1 MLFKFAIIELCY
13 NYMMIK
19 KDDTGMWKN
28 KKNIRI
34 MFLLALV
41 MICIPF
47 ANAIAAS
54 KLNLYNYGTKQNLSY
69 TGQQVKYYY
78 NGAAINMRNTPGI
91 IVDGVALASY
101 KDIFIY
107 SGMDV
112 KYEYVKTK
120 GTVTLSQNGKTIV
133 FTIGSK
139 KAYVNG
145 KAVTIPAAP
154 IKIYFK
160 DKKLTKI
167 LVPTRFVTE
176 TFGSKYAWNSTSSS
190 AFITSPMNLYYNN
203 STVSYT
209 GTEGQVTIDGKKI
222 NLGYMPSIIVNTTAM
237 LRAKTVFSSSS
248 IGAEYDYNYSEKE
261 LTLTKGTNIV
271 VLTLDSK
278 TAIVNGISRVMNTAP
293 IVVKNLDK
301 GYSYIMVPGSYIAS
315 YLGYNYSWN
324 SDSKSSIIST
334 KKPVEDEEDG
344 SDPLEDVVSF
354 NWGIQNV
361 SLDDYVKTN
370 NIKNTTEISN
380 DLDTISNVSSILK
393 ENSVDS
399 NKETYSIHSETPFSK
414 STVAVQDK
422 ALTIHINKAVAEN
435 KSYYLGGSFV
445 DVVTSINNPTD
456 STSDI
461 SFNLLYSNIK
471 YELTLS
477 EDRCTLYVTL
487 YSNYLCNVT
496 AGTKSGN
503 DYILITG
510 MNDLLVN
517 LIENTDN
524 ITLQVPNTSNGIGE
538 NYEETSS
545 LTSLKSVQITNA
557 TGNMVNIILT
567 KSGKSEYYITQAGNT
582 YMVTFIEDQIVDNL
596 DYDLQI
602 KLPTGVSYSYVQNED
617 RYYNH
622 QFVIKIPGDYRSF
635 YSNNPLSSSNNVV
648 SKISVIYNNYNET
661 EIIVSTTK
669 LQGYKLEENNGYIG
683 VTTGNPKDIY
693 KNIVVLDAGHG
704 GTDPGALR
712 SLNGVTI
719 YEKDINF
726 SIIYSRTK
734 KYFNAKDS
742 DIKVYYS
749 RYDNTKVD
757 LYKRAAFA
765 KEVGAD
771 LFVSLHMN
779 ANNGTSIR
787 GTEIYYSDANN
798 KISSMGLNSKTMAA
812 IFLKYLPK
820 AVGTTTRGI
829 RSQAYVV
836 VKYNT
841 VPAILIELGFMSN
854 NADLSLMTNASFQEK
869 AAKSIYTTLET
880 VFETYPTGR

>member
-1 MLFKFAIIELCY
+1 
-13 NYMMIK
+13 
-19 KDDTGMWKN
+19 MWKN
-28 KKNIRI
+28 KKNTKVII
-34 MFLLALV
+34 LLAFLMV
-41 MICIPF
+41 CIPF
-47 ANAIAAS
+47 ADALAAS
-54 KLNLYNYGTKQNLSY
+54 KMNLYNYGTKKNITY

-91 IVDGVALASY
+91 IIDGVALASY
-101 KDIFIY
+101 KDIFVY

-112 KYEYVKTK
+112 NYEYVKSK
-120 GTVTLSQNGKTIV
+120 GTVTLSQNDKTIV

-145 KAVTIPAAP
+145 KAVTIPVAP

-176 TFGSKYAWNSTSSS
+176 TFGCKYVWNSTSSS
-190 AFITSPMNLYYNN
+190 ASITSPMNLYYNN
-203 STVSYT
+203 TKVSYT
-209 GTEGQVTIDGKKI
+209 GTEGQVSINGKKI
-222 NLGYMPSIIVNTTAM
+222 YLGYMPSIIVNTTAM
-237 LRAKTVFSSSS
+237 VRAKVVFSSSS
-248 IGAEYDYNYSEKE
+248 IGADYDYNYSNKE
-261 LTLTKGTNIV
+261 LTLTKGSNVV

-278 TAIVNGISRVMNTAP
+278 IAKVNGKSRAMNTAP
-293 IVVKNLDK
+293 IVVKNLDT
-301 GYSYIMVPGSYIAS
+301 GSSYIMVPGSYVAS
-315 YLGYNYSWN
+315 YLGYDYSWN
-324 SDSKSSIIST
+324 SDLKCSVIST
-334 KKPVEDEEDG
+334 KNPVEDSPDEEDG
-344 SDPLEDVVSF
+344 PDPLEDEVSF
-354 NWGIQNV
+354 NWGIQNA
-361 SLDDYVKTN
+361 SLDEYVKINT
-370 NIKNTTEISN
+370 IKNTTEISS
-380 DLDTISNVSSILK
+380 DLNTISNVSTILK
-393 ENSVDS
+393 DDSVVG
-399 NKETYSIHSETPFSK
+399 NQETYSIHSETPFSK
-414 STVAVQDK
+414 STVAIQNK
-422 ALTIHINKAVAEN
+422 ALTIHINNAVAEN

-445 DVVTSINNPTD
+445 DVVSSINNPTD
-456 STSDI
+456 TTSDI

-477 EDRCTLYVTL
+477 EDRCTLFVTL
-487 YSNYLCNVT
+487 YPNYLSNVT

-503 DYILITG
+503 DYVLITG
-510 MNDLLVN
+510 MNELIVD
-517 LIENTDN
+517 LIEENDQ
-524 ITLQVPNTSNGIGE
+524 ITLQVPNTANGIGE

-545 LTSLKSVQITNA
+545 LTSLKSVQSANVS
-557 TGNMVNIILT
+557 GNKVNIILD
-567 KSGKSEYYITQAGNT
+567 KSENSEYYITQAGNT
-582 YMVTFIEDQIVDNL
+582 YMITFIEEKIVEDL

-602 KLPTGVSYSYVQNED
+602 KLPTGVSYSDVQNED

-622 QFVIKIPGDYRSF
+622 QIVIKIPGDYRS
-635 YSNNPLSSSNNVV
+635 YYQNNPLTASNKVV

-661 EIIVSTTK
+661 EIIVSTAK
-669 LQGYKLEENNGYIG
+669 LQGYKLEENSGYIG
-683 VTTGNPKDIY
+683 VTLGSPREIY

-712 SLNGVTI
+712 ALNGVTI

-787 GTEIYYSDANN
+787 GTEIYYSDVNN
-798 KISSMGLNSKTMAA
+798 KICSMGLNSKTLAS

-854 NADLSLMTNASFQEK
+854 SADLALMTNASFQEK
-869 AAKSIYTTLET
+869 AAKSIYTILDT

>member
-1 MLFKFAIIELCY
+1 
-13 NYMMIK
+13 
-19 KDDTGMWKN
+19 MWKN
-28 KKNIRI
+28 KKNTKVII
-34 MFLLALV
+34 LLAFLMV
-41 MICIPF
+41 CIPF
-47 ANAIAAS
+47 ADALAAS
-54 KLNLYNYGTKQNLSY
+54 KMNLYNYGTKKNITY

-101 KDIFIY
+101 KDIFVY

-112 KYEYVKTK
+112 NYEYIKSR
-120 GTVTLSQNGKTIV
+120 GTVTLSRNDKTIV

-145 KAVTIPAAP
+145 KAVTIPVAP

-176 TFGSKYAWNSTSSS
+176 TFGCKYAWNSASSS
-190 AFITSPMNLYYNN
+190 ASITSPMNLYYNN
-203 STVSYT
+203 TKVAYS
-209 GTEGQVTIDGKKI
+209 GTEGQVTINGKKI
-222 NLGYMPSIIVNTTAM
+222 YLGYMPSIIVNTTAM
-237 LRAKTVFSSSS
+237 VRAKVVFSSSS
-248 IGAEYDYNYSEKE
+248 IGADYDYNYSNKE
-261 LTLTKGTNIV
+261 LTLTKGSNVV

-278 TAIVNGISRVMNTAP
+278 IAKVNGKSRAMNTAP
-293 IVVKNLDK
+293 IVVKNLDT
-301 GYSYIMVPGSYIAS
+301 GSSYIMVPGSYVAS
-315 YLGYNYSWN
+315 YLGYDYSWN
-324 SDSKSSIIST
+324 SASKCSVIAT
-334 KKPVEDEEDG
+334 KKPVADSPDEEDG
-344 SDPLEDVVSF
+344 PDPLEDEVSF
-354 NWGIQNV
+354 NWGIQNT
-361 SLDDYVKTN
+361 SLDEYVKINT
-370 NIKNTTEISN
+370 IKNTTEISS
-380 DLDTISNVSSILK
+380 DLNTMSNVSTILK
-393 ENSVDS
+393 DDSVVG
-399 NKETYSIHSETPFSK
+399 NQETYSIHSETPFSK
-414 STVAVQDK
+414 STVSVQNK
-422 ALTIHINKAVAEN
+422 ALTIHINNAVAEN
-435 KSYYLGGSFV
+435 KSYYLGGNFV
-445 DVVTSINNPTD
+445 DVVSSINNPTTT
-456 STSDI
+456 TSDI
-461 SFNLLYSNIK
+461 SFNLLYINIK

-487 YSNYLCNVT
+487 YPNYLSNVT

-503 DYILITG
+503 DYVLITG
-510 MNDLLVN
+510 MNELIVD
-517 LIENTDN
+517 LIEENDQ
-524 ITLQVPNTSNGIGE
+524 ITLQVPNTANGIGE

-545 LTSLKSVQITNA
+545 LTSLKSVQSANVS
-557 TGNMVNIILT
+557 GNKVNIILD
-567 KSGKSEYYITQAGNT
+567 KSENSEYYITQAGNT
-582 YMVTFIEDQIVDNL
+582 YMITFIEEKIVEDL

-602 KLPTGVSYSYVQNED
+602 KLPIGVSYSDVQNED

-622 QFVIKIPGDYRSF
+622 QIVIKIPGDHRS
-635 YSNNPLSSSNNVV
+635 YYQNNPLTASNNVV
-648 SKISVIYNNYNET
+648 SKISVNYNNYNET

-669 LQGYKLEENNGYIG
+669 LQGYKLEEDNGYIG
-683 VTTGNPKDIY
+683 VTLGSPREIY

-704 GTDPGALR
+704 GTDPGAVR
-712 SLNGVTI
+712 ALNGVTI

-734 KYFNAKDS
+734 KYFNSEDS

-749 RYDNTKVD
+749 RYNNTKVD

-787 GTEIYYSDANN
+787 GTEIYYSDVNN
-798 KISSMGLNSKTMAA
+798 KICSTGLNSKALAA

-869 AAKSIYTTLET
+869 SAKSIYTILDS
-880 VFETYPTGR
+880 VFDEYPTGR